1 MRGKLFIFF
10 LKKRQ
15 LNDCCKINFPEKRE
29 RGKKKKKKKKSSEH
43 YCHLV
48 DSGCWDS
55 SDSENMRALRS

>member
-29 RGKKKKKKKKSSEH
+29 RGKKKKKNQVNTTAILWILDAGTVQILRT
-43 YCHLV
+43 C
-48 DSGCWDS
+48 
-55 SDSENMRALRS
+55 AL